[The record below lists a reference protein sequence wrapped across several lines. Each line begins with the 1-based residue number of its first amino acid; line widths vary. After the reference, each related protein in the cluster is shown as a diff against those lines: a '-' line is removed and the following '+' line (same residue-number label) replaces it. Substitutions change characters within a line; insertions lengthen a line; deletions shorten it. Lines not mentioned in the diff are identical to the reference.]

1 MAIDAKSNFVDGLRV
16 TPEHL
21 NHMQEAL
28 AKGISDLRCV
38 LGCNRIAWGLRLLV
52 SEDGKTV
59 TLSKGLALSAAGRR
73 LSVGEDVVLKI
84 KIESTPGEL
93 IEPSAPEYKVVL
105 RSANHDQPLARIG
118 DVQTIIFA
126 DTSIVV
132 LPKSSPL
139 QEYDFVAGAVLMS
152 DSNTYVIT
160 QNDSLFLCPSYHG
173 HSGDHF
179 QDANGVWRFDG
190 TAIEA
195 TTIPGPA
202 GPAGEKG
209 EQGEKGD
216 PGQPGPK
223 GDSGDA
229 GEKGDPGIPGPKGD
243 PGEQGSMGVSGIPG
257 EQGPQG
263 PPGLKGDTGAAGPQ
277 GEQGLPGPKGDT
289 GAAGPQGPQG
299 LPGPKGDTGAA
310 GPQGPQGL
318 PGPKGDTGDAGPQG
332 PQGLPGIKGDT
343 GTPGSQGPQG
353 IQGPQG
359 VQGPVGPS
367 GIPEKVVVVTKLSW
381 NLFTPVNS
389 QTVVELLLSRGLSF
403 VFSAPLDG
411 ALIERTGP
419 YCLRVRLHG
428 QDNILHLLPG
438 KIAFSAARPTLLTWN
453 CTLSPAVLSRYLVR
467 EHETSLQIDLL
478 ADYLRGTEGMQ
489 VSGSAGQI
497 LGLPGPSMPGGI
509 FACWMKIAP

>member
-1 MAIDAKSNFVDGLRV
+1 
-16 TPEHL
+16 
-21 NHMQEAL
+21 MQEAL
-28 AKGISDLRCV
+28 AQGISDLRYA
-38 LGCNRIAWGLRLLV
+38 LGCGRIAWGLRLLL

-59 TLSKGLALSAAGRR
+59 TLSSGLALSAAGQR
-73 LSVGEDVVLKI
+73 LFVGEDVALKI
-84 KIESTPGEL
+84 QAESTPGEVL
-93 IEPSAPEYKVVL
+93 EPSASEYKVVL

-132 LPKSSPL
+132 LPRNSPL
-139 QEYDFVAGAVLMS
+139 SGDDFVVGTISSS
-152 DSNTYVIT
+152 DSATYAVT
-160 QNDSLFLCPSYHG
+160 QNDGLFLCPSYHG

-179 QDANGVWRFDG
+179 QDEKGRWRFDG

-216 PGQPGPK
+216 PGQQGPK
-223 GDSGDA
+223 GDPGVA

-243 PGEQGSMGVSGIPG
+243 PGEQGSMGVPGIPG

-263 PPGLKGDTGAAGPQ
+263 VPGPKGDTGAAGPQ
-277 GEQGLPGPKGDT
+277 GVPGLPGPKGDT
-289 GAAGPQGPQG
+289 GAAGPQGVPG

-310 GPQGPQGL
+310 GPQGAPGL
-318 PGPKGDTGDAGPQG
+318 PGPKGDTGAAGPQG
-332 PQGLPGIKGDT
+332 APGLPGPKGDT
-343 GTPGSQGPQG
+343 GAAGQQGPPGPPGAKGDPGNTGSQGPQG

-359 VQGPVGPS
+359 PQGPAGPS

-381 NLFTPVNS
+381 NPLTPVNP
-389 QTVVELLLSRGLSF
+389 QNVVEILLSRGLSF

-411 ALIERTGP
+411 ALIDRTGAN
-419 YCLRVRLHG
+419 CLRVRLQG
-428 QDNILHLLPG
+428 QENILHLLPG
-438 KIAFSAARPTLLTWN
+438 KISFSQTRPTILSWN
-453 CTLSPAVLSRYLVR
+453 CTLSSAILSKYMDMER
-467 EHETSLQIDLL
+467 ETSLQIDLL
-478 ADYLRGTEGMQ
+478 ADYLRGTDGIP
-489 VSGSAGQI
+489 VSGSAG
-497 LGLPGPSMPGGI
+497 LVMGFPDPYMPGGI